1 MSLRAALVDD
11 LKAVTAVSDIVSD
24 RISDMFYEF
33 EDFLNSSANSVSKF
47 PAVSV
52 INDGNEYEPNLDGHD
67 NFRFASFTIVCFHVV
82 NLSKLKSRSQ
92 NVRNKERDKLRI
104 VDTLAETIA
113 DYLADKRDIITN
125 VGGEQY
131 KLRQPHIEAIVDD
144 IAESED
150 NREVVTREITYTIVY
165 SKEN

>member
-11 LKAVTAVSDIVSD
+11 LKTVTAVTDIVSD

-47 PAVSV
+47 PAVSIV
-52 INDGNEYEPNLDGHD
+52 NDSNEYEPNLDGHD
-67 NFRFASFTIVCFHVV
+67 SFRFASYTIVCYQVV
-82 NLSKLKSRSQ
+82 NQSKMKSRSV

-131 KLRQPHIEAIVDD
+131 KLRQPHIESIADD
-144 IAESED
+144 VAESAD
-150 NREVVTREITYTIVY
+150 NREVVTREITYTILY